1 MFDGAPPV
9 GPLMQKELEL
19 IGLPA
24 VASGF
29 VGADVE
35 LDILDQVGDPGAP
48 AGSFQKL
55 SHFWFFAERPPAG
68 AQAVAFVISVSFGQI
83 PRAGA
88 PFGAQSYPP
97 HPTL

>member
-9 GPLMQKELEL
+9 GRLMQKELEL

-24 VASGF
+24 VACGF

-48 AGSFQKL
+48 AGSGQNL
-55 SHFWFFAERPPAG
+55 SHFWFF
-68 AQAVAFVISVSFGQI
+68 QI
-83 PRAGA
+83 QRITR
-88 PFGAQSYPP
+88 FMSLRIKKQ
-97 HPTL
+97 